1 MKNTAQKLRNDFSER
16 IQGEFRRVGLPIES
30 PTEIARAI
38 NKELPKLSVTPQA
51 VRKWLFGEGFPSQ
64 DKLVQISDWLGVSA
78 QWLRYGSGERSK
90 NQTEIRID
98 HYLGD
103 KNSDSWMTLF
113 GYQYVRLMPVVD
125 KLSRLSTKDL
135 RVVEGLVE
143 ILLSEQNQLNS

>member
-143 ILLSEQNQLNS
+143 ILLNEQNQLNS